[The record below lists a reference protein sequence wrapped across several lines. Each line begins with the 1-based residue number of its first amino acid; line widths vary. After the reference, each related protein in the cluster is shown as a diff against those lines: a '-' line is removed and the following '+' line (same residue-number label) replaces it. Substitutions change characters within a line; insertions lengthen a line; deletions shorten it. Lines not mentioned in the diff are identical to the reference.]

1 MTAITTTRLLEAA
14 AASFKSDD
22 GVGIV
27 AAHERKHLFG
37 DLLVKEGEKD
47 SLANV
52 LAHAT
57 VAWVALKSAI
67 LMHFGAYL
75 VRKPKASE
83 RKRKK

>member
-1 MTAITTTRLLEAA
+1 MTFTTTRLLEAA
-14 AASFKSDD
+14 AASFKSD
-22 GVGIV
+22 GVGVV
-27 AAHERKHLFG
+27 AAHDRKHLFG
-37 DLLVKEGEKD
+37 DLLVKEGETD

-75 VRKPKASE
+75 VRKSTASE